1 MSGCA
6 LRRWGSGTP
15 CTKEPDTVAKKEMA
29 TALAAMQAERD
40 RQDTMWQLPVTEEK
54 AEPVSTTAFLKA
66 NPMRHLNNVTN
77 K

>member
-15 CTKEPDTVAKKEMA
+15 CTKEPDTVAAKETA
-29 TALAAMQAERD
+29 AALARMRAEREK
-40 RQDTMWQLPVTEEK
+40 QDAMWLLPPQEESK
-54 AEPVSTTAFLKA
+54 TVATKPPLFPSK
-66 NPMRHLNNVTN
+66 

>member
-15 CTKEPDTVAKKEMA
+15 CVKEPDTLVKKEIA
-29 TALAAMQAERD
+29 SALAAMQAERD
-40 RQDTMWQLPVTEEK
+40 RQDTMWLAPSIEEK
-54 AEPVSTTAFLKA
+54 EQPISTTVFTHA
-66 NPMRHLNNVTN
+66 NKLRPLNNLTN